1 MAQRIDHTFQDVP
14 MSDALKYLSRQS
26 TSYNINFIYDEL
38 EDFRVTTRVHRLSV
52 PDAIRQ
58 LIGFY
63 PIDMKV
69 NEPSTDEQG
78 NPQPGAIYV
87 ECASKATRRY
97 KGRVLDERRQP
108 AEFANVVLLS
118 LTDSAIIGNGVSN
131 ASGYFV
137 VPCEA
142 RKVIVKVSY
151 VGYATDY
158 RTVTQPNVGNIQ
170 LFPSRTTL
178 GNVVVKGERPQ
189 YKMAKG
195 GVTVD
200 VQHSLL
206 SKMGTAADV
215 LGQLPRVQVSGTSVQ
230 VFGKGAPLVYINN
243 KKLTDNRELD
253 RKSVV

>member
-108 AEFANVVLLS
+108 AEFANVVLLRS
-118 LTDSAIIGNGVSN
+118 
-131 ASGYFV
+131 
-137 VPCEA
+137 EE
-142 RKVIVKVSY
+142 RR
-151 VGYATDY
+151 VGKEC
-158 RTVTQPNVGNIQ
+158 R
-170 LFPSRTTL
+170 SRWS
-178 GNVVVKGERPQ
+178 P
-189 YKMAKG
+189 Y
-195 GVTVD
+195 
-200 VQHSLL
+200 H
-206 SKMGTAADV
+206 
-215 LGQLPRVQVSGTSVQ
+215 
-230 VFGKGAPLVYINN
+230 
-243 KKLTDNRELD
+243 
-253 RKSVV
+253 